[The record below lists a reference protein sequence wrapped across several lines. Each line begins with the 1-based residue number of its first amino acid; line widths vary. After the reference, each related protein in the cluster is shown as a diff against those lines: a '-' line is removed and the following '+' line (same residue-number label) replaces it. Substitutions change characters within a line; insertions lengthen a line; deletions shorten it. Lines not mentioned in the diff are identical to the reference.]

1 MPSGISAATNAWV
14 CGVAAGLS
22 RPLPDAHPLHPTRG
36 KISVRKFL
44 GTLALSSAIA
54 LLVAPI
60 AHAES
65 SDGDANVAVFKVSH
79 IDGSVIAAYDCTQ
92 GDTATIEVKVAYANG
107 PEHSGKTENLKC
119 SGKPTFTTIETDLGP
134 GTHGNKVNSK
144 ISIKATPPEG
154 SLDSDLVVN
163 GSSSMNPADGSPG

>member
-1 MPSGISAATNAWV
+1 M
-14 CGVAAGLS
+14 
-22 RPLPDAHPLHPTRG
+22 
-36 KISVRKFL
+36 RKFV

-54 LLVAPI
+54 LIVTPI

-79 IDGSVIAAYDCTQ
+79 IDGSVIAAYDCTK
-92 GDTATIEVKVAYANG
+92 GDTATIEVKVAYAGG
-107 PEHSGKTENLKC
+107 PERSGKIDNLTC

-144 ISIKATPPEG
+144 ISIKATPPEDA
-154 SLDSDLVVN
+154 LDSDLVLN
-163 GSSSMNPADGSPG
+163 ESLATTSADGTAG